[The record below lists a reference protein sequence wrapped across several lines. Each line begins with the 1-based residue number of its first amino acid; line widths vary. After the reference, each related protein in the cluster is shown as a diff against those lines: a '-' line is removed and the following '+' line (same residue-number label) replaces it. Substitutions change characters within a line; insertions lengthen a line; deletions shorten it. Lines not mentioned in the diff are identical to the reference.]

1 MSIVNSIETVRDW
14 LTAEVCPLVKLKL
27 PDDNATDASYPYK
40 LVNPAAFSLFVPS
53 KDRTPPNI
61 AAPIPSVCVQIV
73 QGDDDLLQ
81 SARDIKIR
89 LCFSAWDPGYHGPD
103 IFKPKGDGS
112 GTYIQQYNEAAAS
125 YFVKNGEGWRDA
137 WNFVDTALRLI
148 ENAEY
153 LGDLRVIKEK
163 GITFG
168 PVTEQDAVPDFYP
181 YWFAWAEF
189 SVEETLTRNPKS
201 YQHRFIQLGL
211 HFLFLI
217 LNGLLVG
224 GQRSN
229 GVQGGKLGVLELLKG
244 RFFIEGGRTT
254 GVRVFLTGI
263 RTSVE
268 IRAFV
273 ATPIKFSTGASIFT
287 LPVGNRSWQMKKL
300 ICMWKPGLTFR
311 LISA

>member
-103 IFKPKGDGS
+103 IFKPQGDGS

-168 PVTEQDAVPDFYP
+168 PVAEQDAVPDFYP

-201 YQHRFIQLGL
+201 YQH
-211 HFLFLI
+211 
-217 LNGLLVG
+217 LL
-224 GQRSN
+224 
-229 GVQGGKLGVLELLKG
+229 
-244 RFFIEGGRTT
+244 
-254 GVRVFLTGI
+254 
-263 RTSVE
+263 
-268 IRAFV
+268 
-273 ATPIKFSTGASIFT
+273 
-287 LPVGNRSWQMKKL
+287 
-300 ICMWKPGLTFR
+300 
-311 LISA
+311 

>member
-1 MSIVNSIETVRDW
+1 MAFSFKAMVEADRRRTFLNLDEFGEKHTVEGRAIAAVLDDNALKERQGGQELSVAESSLLLYATVEDLPARRPAGEGLNVDGRVNSIETVRDW

-201 YQHRFIQLGL
+201 YQH
-211 HFLFLI
+211 
-217 LNGLLVG
+217 LL
-224 GQRSN
+224 
-229 GVQGGKLGVLELLKG
+229 
-244 RFFIEGGRTT
+244 
-254 GVRVFLTGI
+254 
-263 RTSVE
+263 
-268 IRAFV
+268 
-273 ATPIKFSTGASIFT
+273 
-287 LPVGNRSWQMKKL
+287 
-300 ICMWKPGLTFR
+300 
-311 LISA
+311 